1 MLPAET
7 NMSEAIISKPFWR
20 EFYLRKKTAS
30 KKAGGPINI
39 KKEIYTLFLRSPLE
53 FLRSKRPLLFYY

>member
-30 KKAGGPINI
+30 FFAGGPIN
-39 KKEIYTLFLRSPLE
+39 
-53 FLRSKRPLLFYY
+53 

>member
-30 KKAGGPINI
+30 FFAGGPIN
-39 KKEIYTLFLRSPLE
+39 L
-53 FLRSKRPLLFYY
+53 KRNLYFVS